1 MADYDYTW
9 KILVL
14 GDPSTG
20 KEELIMKYI
29 SGHIREDVKMTIG
42 VDFYLKT
49 TTYNDKNVKL
59 QIWDV
64 GGEERFRFLL
74 NQYCRGASGT
84 IIMYDITN
92 SKTLEPLS
100 EWIQIIRE
108 NAGDIPMM
116 LVGNMFDLENS
127 REVSKQEGIEIAR
140 KYDLST
146 YREVSTKTGYNVE
159 KVFRDFIEILI
170 KYFKY
175 EYPIIYVNKCKEMVS
190 KETKR
195 KFLGLFTRRNVFLK
209 FKPITPNLV
218 IPETSYS
225 SQLGLY
231 KNNWALRLSKGGTI
245 IDTYTFKDKYIVF
258 HKLFHMTHG
267 GFPDQRL
274 IVGWISYKIPDISP
288 YRVIEVARVLVEQ
301 AKAYFKR
308 IDENFRQ
315 KFINKSKERQQKAEA
330 EARLESVKNAVE
342 RIEYLMKENDV
353 LELAIERKYLPEIFN
368 VDILDFSEDGL
379 PTLKSFVLKEL
390 FLKGIFTRFYGNV
403 VKFFKKK

>member
-29 SGHIREDVKMTIG
+29 SGYINEGAKMTIG
-42 VDFYLKT
+42 VDFYSKT
-49 TTYNDKNVKL
+49 TTYNDKKVKL

-74 NQYCRGASGT
+74 NQYCRGAGGI

-92 SKTLEPLS
+92 SKTLEQIP

-108 NAGDIPMM
+108 NGGNLPIM
-116 LVGNMFDLENS
+116 LVGNKFDLENS

-140 KYDLST
+140 KYNLST
-146 YREVSTKTGYNVE
+146 YREISTKTGYNVE
-159 KVFRDFIEILI
+159 KIFKDFIEILI
-170 KYFKY
+170 KYFKW

-195 KFLGLFTRRNVFLK
+195 KFLGLFAKKRAFLK
-209 FKPITPNLV
+209 FKPITPNLN

-231 KNNWALRLSKGGTI
+231 KYNWVLRLYKGSTI
-245 IDTYTFKDKYIVF
+245 IDTYIFKENHVQLYA
-258 HKLFHMTHG
+258 
-267 GFPDQRL
+267 FPDQKF
-274 IVGWISYKIPDISP
+274 IVGWISHKIPDISP
-288 YRVIEVARVLVEQ
+288 YQVIAVGRNLVEE
-301 AKAYFKR
+301 AMAYFKK
-308 IDENFRQ
+308 INENLRQ
-315 KFINKSKERQQKAEA
+315 KVRNKLMVKQRSEELTVN
-330 EARLESVKNAVE
+330 LESAKIAAE
-342 RIEYLMKENDV
+342 KIEYLMKANAV
-353 LELAIERKYLPEIFN
+353 NELAIERKYLNEIFS
-368 VDILDFSEDGL
+368 VDILGFSHDGL
-379 PTLKSFVLKEL
+379 PTLKPFVLKEL

-403 VKFFKKK
+403 VKFFKKKWVE